1 MATVERERLVPPAMT
16 PEQLEMLSAAE
27 RMLMEAL
34 DRSRAAT
41 ITVESD
47 DGDVPPIAVPAQV
60 LRVLAK
66 TLGMMARGQ
75 TITLVHEQQELSTVE
90 AANFLNVSRPFVIKE
105 IQQGRLPHRMVGTH
119 RRVLFSDLIAYAKK
133 MRDGQQSALEQMAA
147 NERELGLDY

>member
-1 MATVERERLVPPAMT
+1 MATVERERLVPPEMT

-90 AANFLNVSRPFVIKE
+90 AANFLNVSRPFIIKE
-105 IQQGRLPHRMVGTH
+105 IQHGRAVQRSGRLRQEDARGPAVGA
-119 RRVLFSDLIAYAKK
+119 RP
-133 MRDGQQSALEQMAA
+133 DGGQRA
-147 NERELGLDY
+147 